1 MNIWIINQYVRLPE
15 QGGGTRHFQLSREL
29 IKQGHDVT
37 LIASPISYLT
47 GQPEPGVAPGIQ
59 QKDGVRLVWLES
71 PSYQGNSIA
80 RVWNMLIFSVKVRL
94 GRYRS
99 RLPKPD
105 VIVGSSP
112 HLLAAFAAERLA
124 KAETIPFVMEVRD
137 LWPQT
142 LIDVGGISPSHP
154 IVILFRWLERRC
166 YRSATKIVA
175 LLPAAWRYIE
185 KHGAASGAVCWIPNG
200 VDLGD
205 FRVKP
210 APLRS
215 GQFIVT
221 YAGTHGLANALD
233 SVLDAAALLNNEGLG
248 DRVRFR
254 LIGEGA
260 EKARLVSRVRYEEL
274 RMVEFLDPVPKLE
287 IASVLAQSDAFIA
300 VIKDS
305 PLYQWGI
312 SLNKLF
318 DYLAM
323 ARPVIF
329 SGDVPDNPVLESGGG
344 IVVPA
349 EDPQAIAGAVK
360 ELLAMKPEERVAMG
374 RAGLTF
380 IQQHHSISLLAAR
393 LENVLLDAIH
403 Q

>member
-1 MNIWIINQYVRLPE
+1 
-15 QGGGTRHFQLSREL
+15 
-29 IKQGHDVT
+29 
-37 LIASPISYLT
+37 
-47 GQPEPGVAPGIQ
+47 
-59 QKDGVRLVWLES
+59 
-71 PSYQGNSIA
+71 
-80 RVWNMLIFSVKVRL
+80 
-94 GRYRS
+94 
-99 RLPKPD
+99 
-105 VIVGSSP
+105 
-112 HLLAAFAAERLA
+112 
-124 KAETIPFVMEVRD
+124 
-137 LWPQT
+137 
-142 LIDVGGISPSHP
+142 
-154 IVILFRWLERRC
+154 
-166 YRSATKIVA
+166 
-175 LLPAAWRYIE
+175 
-185 KHGAASGAVCWIPNG
+185 
-200 VDLGD
+200 
-205 FRVKP
+205 
-210 APLRS
+210 
-215 GQFIVT
+215 
-221 YAGTHGLANALD
+221 
-233 SVLDAAALLNNEGLG
+233 
-248 DRVRFR
+248 
-254 LIGEGA
+254 
-260 EKARLVSRVRYEEL
+260 
-274 RMVEFLDPVPKLE
+274 MVEFLDPVPKLE